1 MKERYNAT
9 HPLVLQQ
16 QQRVVQQTKRIKP
29 NQTDKVKP
37 AKRSKLEHAKHEKEA
52 KREFYISAYKEDE

>member
-16 QQRVVQQTKRIKP
+16 QQRVVQQMKCTKP
-29 NQTDKVKP
+29 NHTEKVKP
-37 AKRSKLEHAKHEKEA
+37 AKRRKLEHMKYEKEA
-52 KREFYISAYKEDE
+52 KRAFYIRSYKEDE